1 MSCQKKRLGIFVFY
15 DSDGVVDDYVIY
27 LLKRFIVVLTKL
39 VIVVNGRID
48 EKGLKSFSV
57 ISSSIY
63 FRDNF
68 GFDGGAYKDAI
79 IKYLHEDLS
88 GYDEL
93 VLCNDTFYGPFYP
106 FENVFSFMQPLD
118 YDFWGLSRHA
128 GGGKVL
134 GIGMDIP
141 PHLQGYFLVVNKK
154 ILSSDCF
161 LPFFKNLSYPKTYQD
176 AIEKFEI
183 GFTSYFSKFGFKYG
197 DYAQARCW
205 KTVPNCANYIRYA
218 DLLVK
223 DYDFPILKKKALSL
237 SNFLA
242 HKNVLDYLKNSK
254 RYDVQLIFNN
264 LKRLRSLR
272 NDIFNL
278 DQIDSFF
285 KNHDKVYV
293 WGNGEIGK
301 NISAFLKS
309 ENYIV
314 SGVIT
319 SDNFSDFAINSNDGI
334 ILALGRNACSEVLP
348 LVKESF
354 SEQQLLLPNY
364 A

>member
-1 MSCQKKRLGIFVFY
+1 MVMNRLGICAIY
-15 DSDGVVDDYVIY
+15 DPQGIVDDYVLF
-27 LLKRFIVVLTKL
+27 LLKELNKVVSRLIV
-39 VIVVNGRID
+39 VVNGYVTANSH
-48 EKGLKSFSV
+48 EKLKSYAAE
-57 ISSSIY
+57 ILT
-63 FRDNF
+63 RENK
-68 GFDGGAYKDAI
+68 GFDGGAYKDVFEN
-79 IKYLHEDLS
+79 YLTKEDVS
-88 GYDEL
+88 NFDSV

-205 KTVPNCANYIRYA
+205 KTVPNCVNYIRYA

-254 RYDVQLIFNN
+254 RYDVQLILNN
-264 LKRLRSLR
+264 LKRLHSLR

-354 SEQQLLLPNY
+354 SEQQLLIPNY